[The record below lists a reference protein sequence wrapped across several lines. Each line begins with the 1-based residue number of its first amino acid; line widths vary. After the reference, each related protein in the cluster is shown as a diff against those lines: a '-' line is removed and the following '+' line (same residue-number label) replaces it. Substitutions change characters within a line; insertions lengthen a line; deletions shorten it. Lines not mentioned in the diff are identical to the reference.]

1 MATKRAGY
9 KRYNAKRPAGE
20 KPAKRGRT
28 RTILFGIIA
37 LLIVAAVL
45 SFLVLRSSG
54 SISLTE
60 NALGTIITPVQ
71 NFFTGVTNG
80 VKGFFTTWRS
90 YDKLQD
96 EYDALY
102 TENQQLSLELSGAEE
117 AMQENERLRDLLD
130 AHSAYETLDPIYAK
144 VIARDPGPWFTTFS
158 LNRGSSDGVYSGMA
172 VVNGDGLIGRV
183 YEAGLNYSKVISII
197 DTRSSVACLMQRTR
211 DNGVMRGQ
219 STNADNTT
227 QCFVYYLPNV
237 NSITPGDTVI
247 TSGTDSIYPKGL
259 KIGAVTAV
267 SLDAGSDGTYAVVTP
282 SVDFQHI
289 EEVLILRTVIETDT
303 DVLPSVYT
311 ATAAPYQQSAATPK
325 PGTTATPAP
334 DATGEPEYIRPTAM
348 PTDGTANLK
357 GYKVTD
363 LIEDEWAA
371 EG

>member
-1 MATKRAGY
+1 MATRKTGNKRYNTKRAAGD
-9 KRYNAKRPAGE
+9 RTAKRIKA
-20 KPAKRGRT
+20 
-28 RTILFGIIA
+28 RTILFGAIV

-45 SFLVLRSSG
+45 SFLILHSSG

-60 NALGTIITPVQ
+60 NALGTVIAPVQ
-71 NFFTGVTNG
+71 KFFTGITDG
-80 VKGFFTTWRS
+80 VKGFFTTWRNF
-90 YDKLQD
+90 DALQD
-96 EYDALY
+96 EYNALS
-102 TENQQLSLELSGAEE
+102 TENQRLSLELSGAEE
-117 AMQENERLRDLLD
+117 AMLENDRLRNLLD
-130 AHSAYETLDPIYAK
+130 AHDTYEALDPVYAK

-183 YEAGLNYSKVISII
+183 YSAGLNYSKVISII
-197 DTRSSVACLMQRTR
+197 DTRSSVACLIQRTR

-247 TSGTDSIYPKGL
+247 TSGMDSTYPKGL

-289 EEVLILRTVIETDT
+289 EEVFILRTVIETDT
-303 DVLPSVYT
+303 DVLPSVFT
-311 ATAAPYQQSAATPK
+311 PTAAPYQQTAATPR
-325 PGTTATPAP
+325 PGATATPSP
-334 DATGEPEYIRPTAM
+334 DATGEAIYVRPTAM
-348 PTDGTANLK
+348 PSDGTASMS

-363 LIEDEWAA
+363 LIEDEWAS
-371 EG
+371 EE